1 MSDIPRAREIIELAA
16 RMMDPDD
23 PARAM
28 LQVALPMLTRESPVR
43 RASIQKRRLT
53 ARLTKQICDY
63 ARQNPAAHLSDIAV
77 HFNVN
82 PGRVSEVLNGK
93 R

>member
-1 MSDIPRAREIIELAA
+1 MSDIPRAREIIELAVQ
-16 RMMDPDD
+16 MLDLGD

-28 LQVALPMLTRESPVR
+28 LQVALPMLTREVPVR
-43 RASIQKRRLT
+43 RASIQKRKMT
-53 ARLTKQICDY
+53 ARLKTQICAY

-82 PGRVSEVLNGK
+82 QGRVSEVLNGK

>member
-1 MSDIPRAREIIELAA
+1 MLFVDGLRFDAA
-16 RMMDPDD
+16 
-23 PARAM
+23 
-28 LQVALPMLTRESPVR
+28 
-43 RASIQKRRLT
+43 RRLT

>member
-16 RMMDPDD
+16 RMLDPDD

-28 LQVALPMLTRESPVR
+28 LQVALPMLTREAPVR
-43 RASIQKRRLT
+43 RAAIQKRKMT
-53 ARLTKQICDY
+53 ARLKAQICAY

-82 PGRVSEVLNGK
+82 QGRVSEVLNGK

>member
-16 RMMDPDD
+16 RLLDPND

-28 LQVALPMLTRESPVR
+28 LQVALPMLTREAPVR
-43 RASIQKRRLT
+43 RAPTQKRKMT
-53 ARLTKQICDY
+53 ARLKAQICAY

-82 PGRVSEVLNGK
+82 QGRVSEVLNGK

>member
-1 MSDIPRAREIIELAA
+1 MSDIPRAREIIELAVQ
-16 RMMDPDD
+16 MLDQGD

-28 LQVALPMLTRESPVR
+28 LQVALPMLTREVPVR
-43 RASIQKRRLT
+43 RASIQKRKMT
-53 ARLTKQICDY
+53 ARLKAQICAY

-82 PGRVSEVLNGK
+82 QGRVSEVLNGK